1 MYMDQLETEKI
12 QRKIRK
18 IIIGIRNK
26 HWVREIKKIQA
37 QVEIAAVT
45 VLVQREP
52 GAGRDSCS
60 YNTWAQVQEET
71 AAVTILEQREPGA
84 GRDSFSYRTWAER
97 TRCRKW

>member
-1 MYMDQLETEKI
+1 MDQLETEKI

-26 HWVREIKKIQA
+26 HRVREIKKNPGSGGDAVTVLEQRERESR
-37 QVEIAAVT
+37 EIIAVT

-60 YNTWAQVQEET
+60 YNT
-71 AAVTILEQREPGA
+71 
-84 GRDSFSYRTWAER
+84 
-97 TRCRKW
+97 